1 MANENKSNVELEI
14 VEIEELARAGKEVPD
29 GKRYRIR
36 IDKEKHVVEKAK
48 MTGREIL
55 HLAGK
60 TSEEYHLYLHSRGGQ
75 SKIIQAD
82 DVVDLRAPGVERFT
96 TVKKVNTEG

>member
-1 MANENKSNVELEI
+1 MTNEKKNDVELEI
-14 VEIEELARAGKEVPD
+14 VEIEELARAGKEVPE

-36 IDKEKHVVEKAK
+36 IDKEKYVIDKAK

-55 HLAGK
+55 DLAGK
-60 TSEEYHLYLHSRGGQ
+60 TPEAYHLYLHSRGGQ
-75 SKIIQAD
+75 SKIVQAD

>member
-1 MANENKSNVELEI
+1 MANENKSSIELEI

-36 IDKEKHVVEKAK
+36 IDKEKYVVEKAT
-48 MTGREIL
+48 MSGREIL
-55 HLAGK
+55 RLAGK
-60 TSEEYHLYLHSRGGQ
+60 TPEEYHLYLHSRGGQ
-75 SKIIQAD
+75 SKIIQPEE
-82 DVVDLRAPGVERFT
+82 VVDLRTPGVERFT